1 MAGNSLL
8 DQITQNSL
16 LDAPGPGERG
26 SVYLM
31 RHGRTA
37 LDVDHRSD
45 GWLDL
50 PLSDKGRTGVIDAQQ
65 HMKMIPL
72 KGIYA
77 ADLKRTVETAEIVKS
92 GTQSN
97 PKIHKDDDLKT
108 WNLGVL
114 SGVRKEIGRP
124 LVEQLV
130 ATPEEAP
137 EGGESLNDF
146 KERFLPA
153 FERLAAK
160 ATMIAPC
167 LFVLSGSNLRTLG
180 QEWLGDSEKLD
191 LDEGGLAVCRYAGGQ
206 WNVDVLFG
214 HEDASHYVS

>member
-8 DQITQNSL
+8 DEITQTSL
-16 LDAPGPGERG
+16 LDAPSASERG
-26 SVYLM
+26 AVYLM

-37 LDVDHRSD
+37 LDVESRSD

-50 PLSDKGRTGVIDAQQ
+50 PLSDKGQVGVIDAQQ
-65 HMKMIPL
+65 HMKTVPL
-72 KGIYA
+72 KGIYT
-77 ADLKRTVETAEIVKS
+77 ADLLRTVQTADIVKS
-92 GTQSN
+92 GTQSD
-97 PKIHKDDDLKT
+97 PKIYLDDGLKT

-114 SGVRKEIGRP
+114 SGTRKEIGRP

-130 ATPEEAP
+130 ASPDVAP
-137 EGGESLNDF
+137 EGGESLNAF
-146 KERFLPA
+146 KARFLPA
-153 FERLAAK
+153 FEKLAAK
-160 ATMIAPC
+160 TTVAAPC

-191 LDEGGLAVCRYAGGQ
+191 LDEGGLAACRYVAGQ